1 MAILIEYKDL
11 DENNEESLISNLNK
25 ENFIKIYEH
34 EINSR
39 MKKDKPIEMLETIN
53 ISGIIFR
60 IYDCVKLTDK
70 ENYKIIYPKII
81 DTDDLKIYGQGKQ
94 KFLLKLMNYDW
105 SNEEE
110 TLNYNYYV
118 IKFNNYKEMEQ
129 DFLNNYKRQQK
140 ESKINWLGIT
150 FAKDL
155 YSYESKQNGFT
166 PLFPSTCWTL

>member
-1 MAILIEYKDL
+1 
-11 DENNEESLISNLNK
+11 
-25 ENFIKIYEH
+25 
-34 EINSR
+34 
-39 MKKDKPIEMLETIN
+39 
-53 ISGIIFR
+53 
-60 IYDCVKLTDK
+60 
-70 ENYKIIYPKII
+70 
-81 DTDDLKIYGQGKQ
+81 
-94 KFLLKLMNYDW
+94 MNYDW

-129 DFLNNYKRQQK
+129 DFLNNYKKQQK